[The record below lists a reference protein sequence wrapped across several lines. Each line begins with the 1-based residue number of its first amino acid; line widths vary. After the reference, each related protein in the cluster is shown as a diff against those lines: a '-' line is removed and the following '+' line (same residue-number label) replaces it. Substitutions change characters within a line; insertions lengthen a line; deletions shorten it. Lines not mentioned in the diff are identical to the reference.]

1 MKKSVLFVLL
11 LLLVLTSCTAV
22 TPPVETSAS
31 TGTNGIE
38 TGTESSVPVET
49 TPETQTEISIQEEM
63 TEANT
68 EPNEPTVTIPIGSFS
83 TDAYTVTQVS
93 DQYYLNFLDGN
104 DDSAESNPS
113 LSITTVFFPSVAA
126 MKHAILTNSFSK
138 AELQIIK
145 NSFSKNENGIMI
157 CDLNRLY
164 EPVLPEGYTLDGVTW
179 EGAGYELKIKG
190 NEASGGGHIQFRSQ
204 DTWDSVYQY
213 EMEQLS
219 KFNLLQQESSTYD
232 GASSET
238 YVYTTGAAKL
248 KDVYLTIPSEN
259 RSTPTKVIMHYCL
272 EHSDPE
278 YSVSDTVPRTVEIY
292 GEDNGQHFKVLFLS
306 PTTAPTVEWL
316 SSFGITPCV
325 GTSDQVVS

>member
-22 TPPVETSAS
+22 TPPVETSSS
-31 TGTNGIE
+31 TGTNEIE

-49 TPETQTEISIQEEM
+49 TPETQTEISLREEM

-68 EPNEPTVTIPIGSFS
+68 KPNEPTVTIPNGSFS

-113 LSITTVFFPSVAA
+113 LSITTVFFPSVAS

-145 NSFSKNENGIMI
+145 NAFSKNENGIMI
-157 CDLNRLY
+157 CDLHRLY

-190 NEASGGGHIQFRSQ
+190 NEASAGGYIQFRSQ

-213 EMEQLS
+213 EMEQLT
-219 KFNLLQQESSTYD
+219 KFEILQHESSTYD

-292 GEDNGQHFKVLFLS
+292 GEDNGQHFKVLILS

-316 SSFGITPCV
+316 SSFGITPYV
-325 GTSDQVVS
+325 DNADHVTA